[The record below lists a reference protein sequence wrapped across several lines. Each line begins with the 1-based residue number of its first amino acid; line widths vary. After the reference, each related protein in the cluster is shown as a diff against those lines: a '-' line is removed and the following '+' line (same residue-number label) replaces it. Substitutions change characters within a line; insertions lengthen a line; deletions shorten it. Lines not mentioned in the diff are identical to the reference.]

1 MYWNDKQVL
10 VCTAIHCMKKG
21 SSTVAGRLRIELK
34 RRGLDHRIMCNTCDS
49 IEICDMG
56 PNMVVYPEGIIYR
69 NVQVSDLR
77 DIIAHLEGGPPVER
91 LLIDAGS
98 KDEVN
103 RRNFYLTVVERGG
116 SLPFVD
122 FVAQAASFNLDEAW
136 VNEQK
141 ARGFVAFK
149 DVDGECMV
157 NVTSKTTMR
166 YRIAP
171 VESLP

>member
-49 IEICDMG
+49 IELCDMG
-56 PNMVVYPEGIIYR
+56 PNMVVYPDGLIYR

-91 LLIDAGS
+91 LLISADS
-98 KDEVN
+98 PDELI
-103 RRNFYLTVVERGG
+103 RRNFYLAIVERGG
-116 SLPFVD
+116 AVPFEE
-122 FVAQAASFNLDEAW
+122 FELTAAEFGLDGAW
-136 VNEQK
+136 INEQK

-149 DVDGECMV
+149 DADGQCIV
-157 NVTSKTTMR
+157 HVTSKTTMR
-166 YRIAP
+166 YCIDYTEAT
-171 VESLP
+171 V

>member
-49 IEICDMG
+49 IELCDMG
-56 PNMVVYPEGIIYR
+56 PNMVVYPDGLIYR

-77 DIIAHLEGGPPVER
+77 DIISHLEGGPPVER
-91 LLIDAGS
+91 LLISADS
-98 KDEVN
+98 PDEIN
-103 RRNFYLTVVERGG
+103 RRNFYSAVVERGG
-116 SLPFVD
+116 AVNYDAF
-122 FVAQAASFNLDEAW
+122 AALAAHFALDEPW
-136 VNEQK
+136 INEQK

-149 DVDGECMV
+149 DADGECMV
-157 NVTSKTTMR
+157 HVTSKATMR
-166 YRIAP
+166 YRIEFEETHA
-171 VESLP
+171 

>member
-49 IEICDMG
+49 IELCDMG

-77 DIIAHLEGGPPVER
+77 EVIAHLEGGPPVER
-91 LLIDAGS
+91 LMISATS
-98 KDEVN
+98 PDEVN
-103 RRNFYLTVVERGG
+103 RRAFYLAMVEGG
-116 SLPFVD
+116 GAVPFDAFRAAAAD
-122 FVAQAASFNLDEAW
+122 FGLDEAW
-136 VNEQK
+136 INEQK

-149 DVDGECMV
+149 DVDGECV
-157 NVTSKTTMR
+157 VHVTSKTTMR
-166 YRIAP
+166 YRIQP
-171 VESLP
+171 VEAAV